1 MCMAFSM
8 STLHRALG
16 MYGRDL
22 STLVPLERP
31 CSCSMGRKGN
41 LSPRPKSTRFCGEA
55 KFVGFAPPRP
65 VLTSNRSN
73 FAWSPANGTGLRVGT
88 ICLERIEVL
97 GQHELAPSCN
107 PAGGCAPAT
116 AGCSFWPHLRRTR
129 ARSMKPTGQ
138 GRRSIPILERQA
150 NQAP

>member
-8 STLHRALG
+8 STLYRALG

-65 VLTSNRSN
+65 LLTSNRSN

-97 GQHELAPSCN
+97 GQHELAPSYH
-107 PAGGCAPAT
+107 PAGGCAAEK
-116 AGCSFWPHLRRTR
+116 AGSSFCPHLRRTR
-129 ARSMKPTGQ
+129 ARSMKPTDQ
-138 GRRSIPILERQA
+138 GLRSIRVLERQA
-150 NQAP
+150 EQAP